1 MGEARG
7 VRLSRAPM
15 RLTACLLLLSVATLL
30 ADPPAS
36 GRWEGTIAIPGQDL
50 SVVVDLA
57 QDSSGRWQGSVI
69 IPPMRISGAAVTD
82 ISVDASKVSFAIKSA
97 LAEQRAG
104 PAKFN
109 GQFATDGTL
118 AGDFTQGGNTAQF
131 RLKKT
136 GPSQVAQS
144 PHSTAIAKELEGE
157 WQGGYELL
165 GYPRK
170 VTLKLQNRGDE
181 GATAEWVIVG
191 RKTNN
196 LPVSLVRQENQYLM
210 VDSAD
215 TGLSF
220 EGRAG
225 KDGIKGIITQGPMEI
240 PVLMKRA
247 TN

>member
-1 MGEARG
+1 
-7 VRLSRAPM
+7 M
-15 RLTACLLLLSVATLL
+15 RIIASLLLLSVGTVS
-30 ADPPAS
+30 ADAPES

-57 QDSSGRWQGSVI
+57 QDTAGQWQGSVI
-69 IPPMRISGAAVTD
+69 VPPMRISGAAVSD

-97 LAEQRAG
+97 LADQRAG

-109 GQFATDGTL
+109 GQFASDGTL
-118 AGDFTQGGNTAQF
+118 AGDFIQGGNTARF
-131 RLKKT
+131 RLTKT
-136 GPSQVAQS
+136 GAPQVAKP
-144 PHSTAIAKELEGE
+144 PHSTAVAKELEGE

-170 VTLKLQNRGDE
+170 VTLKLQNRGAE

-196 LPVSLVRQENQYLM
+196 LPVSLVRQENEFLI